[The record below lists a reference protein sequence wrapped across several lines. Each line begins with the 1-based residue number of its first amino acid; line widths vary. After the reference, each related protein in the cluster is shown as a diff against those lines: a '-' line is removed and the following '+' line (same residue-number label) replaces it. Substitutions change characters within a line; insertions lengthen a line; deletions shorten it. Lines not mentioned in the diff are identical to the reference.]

1 MADEIRI
8 PAGELQEFTK
18 GVFVA
23 AGVPSEDAALEAEVL
38 VWANLRGVD
47 SHGVLRIPWYVDL
60 LAKGDMNA
68 RPNIRVERETA
79 ATALIDGDH
88 ALGPVVTTVAM
99 RRAIDKARTAGIG
112 WAVIR
117 NTTHQ
122 GAMAYYALMAAEAGM
137 AGIAIVCSPPNMA
150 PFGARVPGLHN
161 SPISIAVPAG
171 RHRPLCL
178 DMATSVAAG
187 GKLSLARDKGI
198 PLPPGWAL
206 DETGAPTTDANRAK
220 ILLPFGGYK
229 GSGLAMMFE
238 TLTSL
243 MVGNPLVG
251 PFLSGEAGADRHR
264 QNSVRERRVGGA
276 RPRRAGGSHHRGAPS
291 ARGPAAPGD
300 DREPPQRRRSIP
312 RSAAPRPLT
321 PDRCGVWPSRLG
333 ARRRAG
339 YTPASWNPSP
349 RSLHPSSSAASTPAS
364 PSPSW
369 MSVSRGSTRS
379 ARSPDRG

>member
-1 MADEIRI
+1 MTDETRV
-8 PAGELQEFTK
+8 PAAELQEFTK
-18 GVFVA
+18 GVFIA

-60 LAKGDMNA
+60 IARGDMNP
-68 RPNIRVERETA
+68 RPTVRVEKETA
-79 ATALIDGDH
+79 ATVLIDGDR

-99 RRAIDKARTAGIG
+99 RRAIDKARAAGIG
-112 WAVIR
+112 WVVIR

-150 PFGARVPGLHN
+150 PFGARTAGVHN

-171 RHRPLCL
+171 RHRPLCV

-187 GKLSLARDKGI
+187 GKLSLARDKGV

-206 DETGAPTTDANRAK
+206 DEAGQPTTDANRAK
-220 ILLPFGGYK
+220 VLLPFGGPK

-243 MVGNPLVG
+243 MVGNPLLG
-251 PFLSGEAGADRHR
+251 PALSGEAGAGRHR
-264 QNSVRERRVGGA
+264 QNSVVAAIDIGAFTDLAAYRAEVDRLIDGLKALPRAEGVAEVLVPGEPEDRSTEERRRRGIPLPTGTVENLRSVAA
-276 RPRRAGGSHHRGAPS
+276 RFRVPLPAG
-291 ARGPAAPGD
+291 
-300 DREPPQRRRSIP
+300 
-312 RSAAPRPLT
+312 L
-321 PDRCGVWPSRLG
+321 
-333 ARRRAG
+333 
-339 YTPASWNPSP
+339 
-349 RSLHPSSSAASTPAS
+349 
-364 PSPSW
+364 
-369 MSVSRGSTRS
+369 
-379 ARSPDRG
+379 

>member
-1 MADEIRI
+1 MTPTTDETRV
-8 PAGELQEFTK
+8 PAAELREFTK
-18 GVFVA
+18 GVFIA
-23 AGVPSEDAALEAEVL
+23 AGLPSEDAALEAEVL

-47 SHGVLRIPWYVDL
+47 SHGVLRIPWYVELIDR
-60 LAKGDMNA
+60 GDMNP
-68 RPNIRVERETA
+68 RPTIRVERETA
-79 ATALIDGDH
+79 ATVLIDGDR

-99 RRAIDKARTAGIG
+99 RRAIEKARTAGIG

-122 GAMAYYALMAAEAGM
+122 GAMAYYALMAVEAGM

-150 PFGARVPGLHN
+150 PFGARAAGVHN

-206 DETGAPTTDANRAK
+206 DGAGQPTTDAHQAK
-220 ILLPFGGYK
+220 ILLPFGGPK

-243 MVGNPLVG
+243 MVGNPLLG
-251 PFLSGEAGADRHR
+251 PALGGEAGAGRHR
-264 QNSVRERRVGGA
+264 QNSVVAAIDVGAFTDLAAYRAEVDRLIDALRALPRADGITEILVPGEPEDRTTEERERRGVPLPAGTVENLRRVAA
-276 RPRRAGGSHHRGAPS
+276 RFRVPVPAG
-291 ARGPAAPGD
+291 
-300 DREPPQRRRSIP
+300 
-312 RSAAPRPLT
+312 L
-321 PDRCGVWPSRLG
+321 
-333 ARRRAG
+333 
-339 YTPASWNPSP
+339 
-349 RSLHPSSSAASTPAS
+349 
-364 PSPSW
+364 
-369 MSVSRGSTRS
+369 
-379 ARSPDRG
+379 